1 MSVEVLNQLYC
12 CIAQLYRVFY
22 EKSFFYNI
30 LAVFAD
36 KMTKMTKNRL
46 VWTRMTKKR
55 LVWIRMTK
63 KSFSL
68 DQNDQKSFSLDQNDQ
83 KSLSLDHNDRNSQP
97 YTGSGKYIFRYQYR
111 NVKFSSSYF
120 FNQNIY
126 MAFAN
131 FRMATL

>member
-22 EKSFFYNI
+22 EKSFFNNI
-30 LAVFAD
+30 LTVFAD
-36 KMTKMTKNRL
+36 KMTEMTKNRL
-46 VWTRMTKKR
+46 VWTRMTKK
-55 LVWIRMTK
+55 T
-63 KSFSL
+63 
-68 DQNDQKSFSLDQNDQ
+68 FSLDQNDQ

-97 YTGSGKYIFRYQYR
+97 NTGSGKYIFRYQYR